1 MSKVA
6 IVGAGLVGRSWAMVF
21 ARAGWDAVIFDP
33 VPGVSEQAL
42 GLIRDGLADQAR
54 HGLVTDPKGA
64 LARISV
70 AASAKEAVAQ
80 ADYVQESGPEQVD
93 AKRAIWAE
101 LDALTPADVVI
112 ASSTSAITA
121 SRFSETLTGRAR
133 CLVGHPVNPPHLV
146 PLVEISPAPWTSAQA
161 VERARKVY
169 AQIGQ
174 EPILL
179 KREIDGFILNRL
191 QGAVLNEAM
200 RLVSEGYVS
209 AADLDKTVK
218 DGLGLRWSFMGP
230 FETIEL
236 NAPAGIPDYCARFE
250 GMYRPM
256 AQNPP
261 PEKVWDKSTID
272 RIVADW
278 GKALDPEQVR
288 AKSRWRDERLA
299 ALVAHKKGQP
309 KAQ

>member
-1 MSKVA
+1 MPRVA

-21 ARAGWDAVIFDP
+21 ARAGWEAVIFDP
-33 VPGVSEQAL
+33 VAGVSEQAL
-42 GLIRDGLADQAR
+42 GLIRDALADQAR
-54 HGLVTDPKGA
+54 HGLVSDPKAA

-70 AASAKEAVAQ
+70 AASLKEAVAQ
-80 ADYVQESGPEQVD
+80 ADYVQESGPEQVE

-101 LDALTPADVVI
+101 LDALTPAGVVI
-112 ASSTSAITA
+112 ASSTSAIVA
-121 SRFSETLTGRAR
+121 SRFSESLKGRAR

-146 PLVEISPAPWTSAQA
+146 PLVEISPAPWTSAEA
-161 VERARKVY
+161 VERARGVY
-169 AQIGQ
+169 AEIGQ

-261 PEKVWDKSTID
+261 PEAVWDKATID
-272 RIVADW
+272 SIVADW
-278 GKALDPEQVR
+278 GQALTPDQVR

-299 ALVAHKKGQP
+299 ALVAHKTAQP
-309 KAQ
+309 KAG